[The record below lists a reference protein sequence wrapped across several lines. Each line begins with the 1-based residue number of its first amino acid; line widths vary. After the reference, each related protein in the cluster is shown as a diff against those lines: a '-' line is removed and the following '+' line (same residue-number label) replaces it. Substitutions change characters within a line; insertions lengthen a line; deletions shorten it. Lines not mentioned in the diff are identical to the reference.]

1 METNMQTHP
10 STQKNEM
17 LQVLK
22 NYFGFDSFRNIQ
34 EEAINHIL
42 EKKDLL
48 TILPTGSGK
57 SLIFQLPTLMMEGI
71 TVVISPLIALM
82 QDQVINLQSNGIS
95 ASMINSQNTFEEN
108 DLIFEQL
115 RNKQL
120 KFLYIAPERF
130 QSGDFL
136 YKLHDI
142 DINFFVIDEAH
153 CVSEWGHEFR
163 DDYQKLGL
171 LKENFPYIPI
181 TCFTATATKSV
192 ELDIV
197 KTLGIDAQ
205 NILKTKIQ
213 RTNLIIRSEKRRGDG
228 REQIGNFLKIHENE
242 CGIIYCFTRK
252 ETTTLSEYLNKSGF
266 DTLAYHA
273 GLPSNQRDDIFT
285 KFKNES
291 VKIIVATIAFGMG
304 IDKGNIRFVL
314 HTSMPKTLENYSQE
328 IGRAGRD
335 GLNADVLLLYSKS
348 DELGKRRFIDVLPE
362 SQYKQN
368 NYKKLETMYRFA
380 ISSKCRHQHIAL
392 YFGDDIEECKTICDN
407 CSDGEKEYQDIT
419 VEAQKFLS
427 AIIRVEE
434 RFGQGY
440 IIDILRGSKAKRI
453 LEFGHQNL
461 SVHGIGQDLSKEQWG
476 SVADT
481 LLDIEAMQSVGEY
494 RTLQLTEI
502 GREILT
508 KKRTVQIDKKN
519 LEVSNTYQEYKK
531 DIVVDEQFETF
542 RALRT
547 KIATNDK
554 VPPYIVFGDKT
565 LQQISQK
572 LPTTSEEFLDIS
584 GIGQSKLEKYG
595 EVFMELCYTLK
606 FDNEQ
611 EKEDTNRANL
621 PKEIKVLSKTYLQT
635 KELIDDCKTIDE
647 ILEIRELKD
656 STIMS
661 HINQLYENEYITKE
675 QQENLFAPM
684 IESFPIEVKKWIEEG
699 LRSNDIEVLK
709 KYINKYSYLF

>member
-1 METNMQTHP
+1 MDNFSSNTNI
-10 STQKNEM
+10 EM

-22 NYFGFDSFRNIQ
+22 KYFGFENFRNIQ
-34 EEAINHIL
+34 QEAISHIL

-57 SLIFQLPTLMMEGI
+57 SLIFQLPTLMMEGVTI
-71 TVVISPLIALM
+71 VVSPLIALM
-82 QDQVINLQSNGIS
+82 QDQVVNLQSNGIS
-95 ASMINSQNTFEEN
+95 ASMINSQNTIEEN
-108 DLIFEQL
+108 DNIFEQL
-115 RNKQL
+115 KTNQL

-136 YKLHDI
+136 EKLKSI
-142 DINFFVIDEAH
+142 NINFFVIDEAH

-171 LKENFPYIPI
+171 LKQNFPNIPI

-192 ELDIV
+192 EFDIL
-197 KTLGIDAQ
+197 KTLSIDEQ
-205 NILKTKIQ
+205 NVLKTKIQ
-213 RTNLIIRSEKRRGDG
+213 RTNLIIRSEKRLGDG
-228 REQIGNFLKIHENE
+228 KEQISNFLKSHEDE
-242 CGIIYCFTRK
+242 SGIIYCFTRK
-252 ETTTLSEYLNKSGF
+252 ETTQLSEYLNSIGF

-273 GLPSNQRDDIFT
+273 GLASNERDEIFK

-335 GLNADVLLLYSKS
+335 GLNAEVLLLFSKS

-380 ISSKCRHQHIAL
+380 ISAKCRHQNIAL
-392 YFGDDIEECKTICDN
+392 YFGDNIEVCNTICDN
-407 CSDGEKEYQDIT
+407 CVDGEKEYQDIT

-427 AIIRVEE
+427 AVLRVEE

-440 IIDILRGSKAKRI
+440 IIDVLRGSKAKRI
-453 LEFGHQNL
+453 LDFGHENL
-461 SVHGIGQDLSKEQWG
+461 TVHGIGQELSKEQWG

-494 RTLQLTEI
+494 RTLQLTQV

-508 KKRTVQIDKKN
+508 KKRAVQIDKKN
-519 LEVSNTYQEYKK
+519 LEESKTYKTYKK
-531 DIVVDEQFETF
+531 DIVVDEQFEKF

-547 KIATNDK
+547 QIATNDE
-554 VPPYIVFGDKT
+554 VAPYIVFGDKT
-565 LQQISQK
+565 LLQISQQ
-572 LPTTSEEFLDIS
+572 LPTTNDEFLNIS
-584 GIGQSKLEKYG
+584 GVGQSKLEKYG
-595 EVFMELCYTLK
+595 ESFMSLC
-606 FDNEQ
+606 NEIKNNTT
-611 EKEDTNRANL
+611 EK
-621 PKEIKVLSKTYLQT
+621 PKEKKELTKTYLQT
-635 KELIDDCKTIDE
+635 KELIDEGKSLDE
-647 ILEIRELKD
+647 ILELRELKD
-656 STIMS
+656 STIIF
-661 HINQLYENEYITKE
+661 HINELFENEYITKE
-675 QQENLFAPM
+675 QKDNLFNPM
-684 IESFPIEVKKWIEEG
+684 INSFPVEIKAWIEEG
-699 LRSNDIEVLK
+699 LKTSDINTLK
-709 KYINKYSYLF
+709 NYVNKYGYLF

>member
-1 METNMQTHP
+1 MNTHNTNIYET
-10 STQKNEM
+10 
-17 LQVLK
+17 LK
-22 NYFGFDSFRNIQ
+22 KYFGFDSFRNIQ

-57 SLIFQLPTLMMEGI
+57 SLIFQLPTLMMPGV

-82 QDQVINLQSNGIS
+82 QDQVVNLEANGIS
-95 ASMINSQNTFEEN
+95 ASMINSQNTIEEN
-108 DLIFEQL
+108 NAIFEQL
-115 RNKQL
+115 RNNQL

-136 YKLHDI
+136 EKLKMI
-142 DINFFVIDEAH
+142 QINFFVIDEAH

-171 LKENFPYIPI
+171 LKINFPDTPI

-192 ELDIV
+192 ELDIA
-197 KTLGIDAQ
+197 KTLGIDPK

-213 RTNLIIRSEKRRGDG
+213 RTNLIIRSEKRLGDG
-228 REQIGNFLKIHENE
+228 KEQITKFLHSHSNE

-252 ETTTLSEYLNKSGF
+252 ETTTLSEYLNTKGF

-273 GLPSNQRDDIFT
+273 GLPANQRDEIFT

-335 GLNADVLLLYSKS
+335 GLNAEVLMLFSKA
-348 DELGKRRFIDVLPE
+348 DELGKKRFIDVLEE
-362 SQYKQN
+362 STYKQN

-380 ISSKCRHQHIAL
+380 ISSKCRHQNIAL
-392 YFGDDIEECKTICDN
+392 YFGDDIEQCETICDN
-407 CSDGEKEYQDIT
+407 CVSGEKEYQDIT
-419 VEAQKFLS
+419 IEAQKFLS
-427 AIIRVEE
+427 AILRVEE
-434 RFGQGY
+434 RFGQTY

-453 LEFGHQNL
+453 LDFGHENL
-461 SVHGIGQDLSKEQWG
+461 SVHGIGQELSKEQWG

-481 LLDIEAMQSVGEY
+481 LLDIEAIVSSGEY
-494 RTLQLTEI
+494 RTLQLTNI
-502 GREILT
+502 GREIL
-508 KKRTVQIDKKN
+508 KKQKTVQIDKKH
-519 LEVSNTYQEYKK
+519 LEENKSYKEYKK
-531 DIVVDEQFETF
+531 DIVVDELFEKF

-547 KIATNDK
+547 KIATQDE
-554 VPPYIVFGDKT
+554 VAPYIVFGDKT
-565 LQQISQK
+565 LQQISLK
-572 LPTTSEEFLDIS
+572 LPTTQEEFLNIS

-595 EVFMELCYTLK
+595 EVFMNLCQSIK
-606 FDNEQ
+606 D
-611 EKEDTNRANL
+611 EKEKIVLETPMETE
-621 PKEIKVLSKTYLQT
+621 PKIKKELSKTYLQT
-635 KELIDDCKTIDE
+635 KDLIDEGKTLDE
-647 ILEIRELKD
+647 ILELRELKD
-656 STIMS
+656 STVIS
-661 HINQLYENEYITKE
+661 HINELFENEYITQE
-675 QQENLFAPM
+675 QKDVLFQPM
-684 IESFPIEVKKWIEEG
+684 RDSFPNDIKTWIEEG
-699 LRSNDIEVLK
+699 LQKHDITYLRQYV
-709 KYINKYSYLF
+709 NKYGYLF